1 MRASYVQGCSRT
13 NGFHSAAREGRRISR
28 EAAAR
33 ISALRDQDYEGYLRL
48 AQSAKDARLRTL
60 LDKTAEI
67 ISDLGLKVRT
77 FQAPN
82 CSAPLLHHCRTIM
95 FPDMAPSYFGLHAVR
110 Q

>member
-1 MRASYVQGCSRT
+1 MSDPPALKPARPVLQSLSFFARKPCVDTCACLLSPGT
-13 NGFHSAAREGRRISR
+13 NDFSSAAKEGRRISR

-67 ISDLGLKVRT
+67 ISDLGLKVCT
-77 FQAPN
+77 F
-82 CSAPLLHHCRTIM
+82 
-95 FPDMAPSYFGLHAVR
+95 
-110 Q
+110 